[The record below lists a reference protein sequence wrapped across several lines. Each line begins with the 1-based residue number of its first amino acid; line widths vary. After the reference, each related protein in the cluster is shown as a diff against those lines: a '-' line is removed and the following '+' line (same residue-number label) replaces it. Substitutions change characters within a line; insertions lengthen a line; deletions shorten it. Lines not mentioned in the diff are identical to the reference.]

1 MDSMPRRAFVQMPAV
16 VAAADLANLP
26 RYRAVS
32 PYPAGPEPNRFPA
45 RVATSKVDENE
56 ASVRQA
62 ISATLR
68 ALTGAAN
75 DRDAWATFVQ
85 PADVVGVK
93 VNCSGAPK
101 ILSHPLIVG
110 EIARQLTLSG
120 VAPQNIYV
128 FERFANQMVT
138 ANYTPHL
145 PAGAQIHA
153 MEDGTRRGGI
163 SNYDQRAYVET
174 DFFGEEQTRSFLSK
188 LVTRTLTKIV
198 NVPNMKD
205 HGAAGV
211 TGCLKNLAYGSF
223 SNVARSHRDSRTHT
237 LSFIGELYRLEPLRS
252 KSVLHVM
259 DGIRGVWQGGPFVKD
274 DRYLFEPRL
283 LMAGTDPVAMD
294 RLLIDVIENKRR
306 EMGAVS
312 VWDRSPAALKDGA
325 YFREPGHI
333 EFASKLGLGV
343 YDRARIAEIRA

>member
-1 MDSMPRRAFVQMPAV
+1 MMDFMLRRAFVQLPA
-16 VAAADLANLP
+16 VAAAATRALP
-26 RYRAVS
+26 QYRSAS
-32 PYPAGPEPNRFPA
+32 PYAAGPDPNRFPA
-45 RVATSKVDENE
+45 RVASTKVTESAE
-56 ASVRQA
+56 SVRQ
-62 ISATLR
+62 SLSR
-68 ALTGAAN
+68 CMQALTGAKS
-75 DRDAWATFVQ
+75 DREAWAAFIQ
-85 PADVVGVK
+85 PTDVVGIK

-101 ILSHPLIVG
+101 IMSHPLIVG

-120 VAPQNIYV
+120 VAPQNIFIY
-128 FERFANQMVT
+128 ERFADQMVA

-188 LVTRTLTKIV
+188 LVSRTLTKIV

-211 TGCLKNLAYGSF
+211 TGCLKNIAYGSF

-237 LSFIGELYRLEPLRS
+237 LSFIGTLYQLEPLRS

-259 DGIRGVWQGGPFVKD
+259 DGIRGVWQGGPFVKA
-274 DRYLFEPRL
+274 DRYVFEPQRML
-283 LMAGTDPVAMD
+283 VGTDPVAID
-294 RLLIDVIENKRR
+294 RLLIDIIENKRR

-312 VWDRSPAALKDGA
+312 VWDRSPAAMKDSR

-333 EFASKLGLGV
+333 EFAGNLGLGV
-343 YDRARIAEIRA
+343 YDRARIAEIAV